1 MSDPNQNLDDHE
13 RLMRQLQGD
22 DVPFLPTNNRIA
34 QFLEEG
40 QPQAIEVRAQKAED
54 VFPMGQKGE
63 SHLDEEFNVLYETSE
78 DGTTIATIL

>member
-34 QFLEEG
+34 QFMEEE
-40 QPQAIEVRAQKAED
+40 PVQAIEVRLQKAED
-54 VFPMGQKGE
+54 VFPMGQAVK
-63 SHLDEEFNVLYETSE
+63 SHMDEEFNVLYETSE
-78 DGTTIATIL
+78 DGTTIATIF